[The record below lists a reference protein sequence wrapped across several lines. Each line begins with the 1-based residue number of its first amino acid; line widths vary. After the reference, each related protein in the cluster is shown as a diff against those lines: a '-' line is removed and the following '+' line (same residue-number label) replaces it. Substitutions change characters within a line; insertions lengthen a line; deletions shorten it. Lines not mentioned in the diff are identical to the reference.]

1 MMKEKE
7 KRIIE
12 AAMKLFAKKGVTST
26 SIQDIANECDIS
38 KGSFYLYFKSKDAL
52 LLETFKYHFEMI
64 HSKMEEVKNQDL
76 EPRDLLI
83 AQLSCQLNEI
93 NKHKDFIIMQMRENA
108 IPNSPSIGAFMQKM
122 NAESNLFVKKSLL
135 AIYGPSIETYIW
147 DLSMILQGMI
157 HSYLKLII
165 LEKAEFNIDELAS
178 FLLKRMDDVVAGL
191 KVSNEKPILSNELE
205 DSMFGLCSSMSRNE
219 LLAKI
224 EYSKQQLSG
233 DLRVTLEVL
242 EAEIKED
249 NPRIAVIQGMIANLN
264 QEPGLAELQQLIAAY
279 YRINLT

>member
-26 SIQDIANECDIS
+26 SIQDIVNECEIS

-52 LLETFKYHFEMI
+52 LLETFKYHFELI

-83 AQLSCQLNEI
+83 AQLSCQFNEI

-108 IPNSPSIGAFMQKM
+108 IPNNPSIGAFIQKM

-135 AIYGPSIETYIW
+135 AIYGASIETYIW

-157 HSYLKLII
+157 HSYLKFII
-165 LEKAEFNIDELAS
+165 LEKAELNLDDLAS

-191 KVSNEKPILSNELE
+191 KVSNEKPILSNEIE
-205 DSMFGLCSSMSRNE
+205 DSLFGICARMSRDE

-224 EYSKQQLSG
+224 EHTKEQLSG

-249 NPRIAVIQGMIANLN
+249 TPRIAVIQGMLANLN
-264 QEPGLAELQQLIAAY
+264 QDPNLAELQQVIAAY

>member
-1 MMKEKE
+1 MKEKE

-26 SIQDIANECDIS
+26 SIQDIVNECEIS

-52 LLETFKYHFEMI
+52 LLETFKYHFELI

-83 AQLSCQLNEI
+83 AQLSCQFNEI

-108 IPNSPSIGAFMQKM
+108 IPNNPSIGAFIQKM

-135 AIYGPSIETYIW
+135 AIYGASIETYIW

-157 HSYLKLII
+157 HSYLKFII
-165 LEKAEFNIDELAS
+165 LEKAELNLDDLAS

-191 KVSNEKPILSNELE
+191 KVSNEKPILSNEIE
-205 DSMFGLCSSMSRNE
+205 DSLFGLCARMSRDE

-224 EYSKQQLSG
+224 EHTKEQLSG

-249 NPRIAVIQGMIANLN
+249 TPRIAVIQGMLANLN
-264 QEPGLAELQQLIAAY
+264 QDPSLAELQQVIAAY

>member
-26 SIQDIANECDIS
+26 SIQDIVNECEIS

-52 LLETFKYHFEMI
+52 LLETFKYHFELI

-83 AQLSCQLNEI
+83 AQLSCQFSEI

-108 IPNSPSIGAFMQKM
+108 IPNNPSIGAFIQKM

-135 AIYGPSIETYIW
+135 AIYGASIETYIW

-157 HSYLKLII
+157 HSYLKFII
-165 LEKAEFNIDELAS
+165 LEKAELNLDDLAS

-191 KVSNEKPILSNELE
+191 KVSNEKPILSNEIE
-205 DSMFGLCSSMSRNE
+205 DSLFGLCARMSRDE

-224 EYSKQQLSG
+224 EHTKEQLSG

-249 NPRIAVIQGMIANLN
+249 TPRIAVIQGMLANLN
-264 QEPGLAELQQLIAAY
+264 QDPSLAELQQVIAAY

>member
-26 SIQDIANECDIS
+26 SIQDIVNECEIS

-52 LLETFKYHFEMI
+52 LLETFKYHFELI

-83 AQLSCQLNEI
+83 AQLSCQFNEI

-108 IPNSPSIGAFMQKM
+108 IPNNPSIGAFIQKM

-135 AIYGPSIETYIW
+135 AIYGASIETYIW

-157 HSYLKLII
+157 HSYLKFII
-165 LEKAEFNIDELAS
+165 LEKAELNLDDLAS

-191 KVSNEKPILSNELE
+191 KVSNEKPILSNEIE
-205 DSMFGLCSSMSRNE
+205 DSLFGLCARMSRDE

-224 EYSKQQLSG
+224 EHTKEQLSG

-249 NPRIAVIQGMIANLN
+249 TPRIAVIQGMLANLN
-264 QEPGLAELQQLIAAY
+264 QDPSLAELQQVIAAY

>member
-1 MMKEKE
+1 MKEKE

-26 SIQDIANECDIS
+26 SIQDIVNECEIS

-52 LLETFKYHFEMI
+52 LLETFKYHFELI
-64 HSKMEEVKNQDL
+64 HSKMEEVKDQDL

-83 AQLSCQLNEI
+83 AQLSCQFNEI

-108 IPNSPSIGAFMQKM
+108 IPNNPSIGAFIQKM

-135 AIYGPSIETYIW
+135 AIYGASIETYIW

-157 HSYLKLII
+157 HSYLKFII
-165 LEKAEFNIDELAS
+165 LEKAELNLDDLAS

-191 KVSNEKPILSNELE
+191 KVSNEKPILSNEIE
-205 DSMFGLCSSMSRNE
+205 DSLFGICARMSRDE

-224 EYSKQQLSG
+224 EHTKEQLSG

-249 NPRIAVIQGMIANLN
+249 TPRIAVIQGMLANLN
-264 QEPGLAELQQLIAAY
+264 QDPNLAELQQVIAAY

>member
-1 MMKEKE
+1 MKEKE

-26 SIQDIANECDIS
+26 SIQDIVNECEIS

-52 LLETFKYHFEMI
+52 LLETFKYHFELI
-64 HSKMEEVKNQDL
+64 HSKMEEVKDQDL

-83 AQLSCQLNEI
+83 AQLSCQFNEI

-108 IPNSPSIGAFMQKM
+108 IPNNPSIGAFIQKM

-135 AIYGPSIETYIW
+135 AIYGTSIETYIW

-157 HSYLKLII
+157 HSYLKFII
-165 LEKAEFNIDELAS
+165 LEKAELNLDDLAS

-191 KVSNEKPILSNELE
+191 KVSNEKPILSNEIE
-205 DSMFGLCSSMSRNE
+205 DSLFGLCARMSRDE

-224 EYSKQQLSG
+224 EHTKEQLSG

-249 NPRIAVIQGMIANLN
+249 TPRIAVIQGMLANLN
-264 QEPGLAELQQLIAAY
+264 QDPNLAELQQVIAAY

>member
-26 SIQDIANECDIS
+26 SIQDIVNECEIS

-52 LLETFKYHFEMI
+52 LLETFKYHFELI

-83 AQLSCQLNEI
+83 AQLSCQFNEI

-108 IPNSPSIGAFMQKM
+108 IPNNPSIGAFIQKK

-135 AIYGPSIETYIW
+135 AIYGASIETYIW

-157 HSYLKLII
+157 HSYLKFII
-165 LEKAEFNIDELAS
+165 LEKAELNLDDLAS

-191 KVSNEKPILSNELE
+191 KVSNEKPILSNEIE
-205 DSMFGLCSSMSRNE
+205 DSLFGLCARMSRDE

-224 EYSKQQLSG
+224 EHTKEQLSG

-249 NPRIAVIQGMIANLN
+249 TPRIAVIQGMLANLN
-264 QEPGLAELQQLIAAY
+264 QDPSLAELQQVIAAY

>member
-26 SIQDIANECDIS
+26 SIQDIVNECEIS

-52 LLETFKYHFEMI
+52 LLETFKYHFELI
-64 HSKMEEVKNQDL
+64 HSKMEEVKDQDL

-83 AQLSCQLNEI
+83 AQLSCQFNEI

-108 IPNSPSIGAFMQKM
+108 IPNNPSIGAFIQKM

-135 AIYGPSIETYIW
+135 AIYGASIETYIW

-157 HSYLKLII
+157 HSYLKFII
-165 LEKAEFNIDELAS
+165 LEKAELNLDDLAS

-191 KVSNEKPILSNELE
+191 KVSNEKPILSNEIE
-205 DSMFGLCSSMSRNE
+205 DSLFGLCARMSKDE

-224 EYSKQQLSG
+224 EHTKEQLSG

-249 NPRIAVIQGMIANLN
+249 TPRIAVIQGMLANLN
-264 QEPGLAELQQLIAAY
+264 QDPSLAELQQVIAAY

>member
-38 KGSFYLYFKSKDAL
+38 KGSFYIYFKSKDAL
-52 LLETFKYHFEMI
+52 LLETFKYHFELI
-64 HSKMEEVKNQDL
+64 HSKMEEVKKQDL

-108 IPNSPSIGAFMQKM
+108 IPNNPSIGAFMQKM
-122 NAESNLFVKKSLL
+122 NMESNLFVKKSLL
-135 AIYGPSIETYIW
+135 AIYGTSIETYIW

-157 HSYLKLII
+157 HSYLKFII
-165 LEKAEFNIDELAS
+165 LEKADFNIDELAA
-178 FLLKRMDDVVAGL
+178 FLLRRMDDVVSGL
-191 KVSNEKPILSNELE
+191 KDSNELPILSNEIE
-205 DSMFGLCSSMSRNE
+205 DSVFGLCSSMSRNE

-224 EYSKQQLSG
+224 EQSKQQLSG

-249 NPRIAVIQGMIANLN
+249 TPRIAVIQGMLANLN
-264 QEPGLAELQQLIAAY
+264 QDPGLAELQQVIAAH

>member
-1 MMKEKE
+1 MKEKE

-26 SIQDIANECDIS
+26 SIQDIVNECEIS

-52 LLETFKYHFEMI
+52 LLETFKYHFELI

-83 AQLSCQLNEI
+83 AQLSCQFNEI

-108 IPNSPSIGAFMQKM
+108 IPNNPSIGAFIQKK

-135 AIYGPSIETYIW
+135 AIYGASIETYIW

-157 HSYLKLII
+157 HSYLKFII
-165 LEKAEFNIDELAS
+165 LEKAELNLDDLAS

-191 KVSNEKPILSNELE
+191 KVSNEKPILSNEIE
-205 DSMFGLCSSMSRNE
+205 DSLFGLCARMSRDE

-224 EYSKQQLSG
+224 EHTKEQLSG

-249 NPRIAVIQGMIANLN
+249 TPRIAVIQGMLANLN
-264 QEPGLAELQQLIAAY
+264 QDPSLAELQQVIAAY

>member
-12 AAMKLFAKKGVTST
+12 AAMRLFAKKGVTST
-26 SIQDIANECDIS
+26 SIQDIVNECDIS

-52 LLETFKYHFEMI
+52 LLETFKYHFELI

-108 IPNSPSIGAFMQKM
+108 IPKNPSIGAFIQKM

-135 AIYGPSIETYIW
+135 AIYGASIETYIW

-157 HSYLKLII
+157 HSYLKFII

-191 KVSNEKPILSNELE
+191 KVSNEKPILSKEIEN
-205 DSMFGLCSSMSRNE
+205 SIFRLCSSMSREE

-224 EYSKQQLSG
+224 EHSKQQLSG

-249 NPRIAVIQGMIANLN
+249 TPRIAVIQGMLANLN
-264 QEPGLAELQQLIAAY
+264 QEPSLAELQQIIAAF

>member
-1 MMKEKE
+1 MKEKE

-26 SIQDIANECDIS
+26 SIQDIVNECEIS

-52 LLETFKYHFEMI
+52 LLETFKYHFELI

-83 AQLSCQLNEI
+83 AQLSCQFNEI

-108 IPNSPSIGAFMQKM
+108 IPNNPSIGAFIQKM

-135 AIYGPSIETYIW
+135 AIYGASIETYIW

-157 HSYLKLII
+157 HSYLKFII
-165 LEKAEFNIDELAS
+165 LEKAELNLDDLAS

-191 KVSNEKPILSNELE
+191 KVSNEKPILSNEIE
-205 DSMFGLCSSMSRNE
+205 DSLFGICARMSRDE

-224 EYSKQQLSG
+224 EHTKEQLSG

-249 NPRIAVIQGMIANLN
+249 TPRIAVIQGMLANLN
-264 QEPGLAELQQLIAAY
+264 QDPNLAELQQVIAAY